1 MEKAHAVERSLA
13 LLGHCSAPLYSAQFP
28 FSVVLISTLEA
39 GTHFVISTLKFLF
52 DFPSLGCKKETC
64 VSVNCVLAGWVCI
77 AALYVPDKVFIKW

>member
-52 DFPSLGCKKETC
+52 DFPSLGCKKHVFQFTVC
-64 VSVNCVLAGWVCI
+64 WLAGS
-77 AALYVPDKVFIKW
+77 ALQLFTCLIKFL